1 MTSSDSLH
9 FHILEDIAR
18 DLSGDTNFPTYLDV
32 SLSVRDALR
41 DPLVTLE
48 KVAQVVSVEPL
59 ITTRLLRLAN
69 SIAYNVTGR
78 EITDVAQAVRR
89 VGFETVRVT
98 SLAVAVEQMLLSR
111 HIGAFED
118 IARQTW
124 EHSLQVAAIGRVLA
138 RRIGRVNAEDAMLA
152 GMVRNMGVFY
162 LLFRASEYPEYA
174 TRDNVLSLVS
184 GWHDSIGES
193 LLSVLSMPAYIVTA
207 IHEHSCKKYNID
219 DPCTLADVLYFS
231 CLLAENHCPWLS
243 YSAAA
248 NSEYAA
254 TDRARYKDLVEEA
267 GEDIREIRFALG
279 A

>member
-41 DPLVTLE
+41 DPLVSLE
-48 KVAQVVSVEPL
+48 KVAQVVGVEPL
-59 ITTRLLRLAN
+59 IATRLLRLAN
-69 SIAYNVTGR
+69 SIAYNVSGR
-78 EITDVAQAVRR
+78 DITDLSVAVQR

-111 HIGAFED
+111 NIGPFED

-138 RRIGRVNAEDAMLA
+138 RRIGRINAEDAMLV

-162 LLFRASEYPEYA
+162 LLYRASEYPEYA
-174 TRDNVLSLVS
+174 TRENVLSLVS

-193 LLSVLSMPAYIVTA
+193 LLSVLSMPTHIVTA
-207 IHEHSCKKYNID
+207 IHEHSCRKYNT

-231 CLLAENHCPWLS
+231 CLLAENNCPWLS

-248 NSEYAA
+248 NSEYAMA
-254 TDRARYKDLVEEA
+254 DRARYKDLMEEA
-267 GEDIREIRFALG
+267 SEDIREIRFALG